1 MPSILIATD
10 NTEDAKVVSKQ
21 LAEEYKNI
29 FISLNPD
36 NSINDFELHRPDVLV
51 LAFNSLE
58 KAERFCLGL
67 YRLSAMAH
75 THPHRTIILC
85 NKDEVNRVY
94 GLCKK
99 DIFDDYILFW
109 PMTFDAPRLA
119 MAMRHALRDLSSN
132 KAAAS
137 VVEFAAQARRL
148 AELESLL
155 AWNVTQ
161 SSEHLESAS
170 RSIGRVEQDMKVS
183 LDGFSKRITQGD
195 FAHLVEVKDANGLQ
209 HEIGKFQQ
217 EVIHDRFHAV
227 TESIKILKTGVQEFQ
242 QKCAPHLESVR
253 ALKGMA
259 EKVPITILVVDD
271 DASARKLLMTILE
284 HESYELMFAESGI
297 EALNQLRKRR
307 PDLILMDMMM
317 PGIDGA
323 ETSRRIKSA
332 ERFANIPIIMVTCNS
347 GKSVVTSCF
356 KAGATDFVVK
366 PFNREIL
373 LGKIRKFLLAQE

>member
-10 NTEDAKVVSKQ
+10 NTEDAKVVSQQ
-21 LAEEYKNI
+21 LADEYKSV

-36 NSINDFELHRPDVLV
+36 TSVKDFESHRPDVLV
-51 LAFNSLE
+51 LAFNTLS

-94 GLCKK
+94 ELCKK

-119 MAMRHALRDLSSN
+119 MAVRHALRDLSSN

-155 AWNVTQ
+155 DWNVTQ
-161 SSEHLESAS
+161 SGEHLEAAS
-170 RSIGRVEQDMKVS
+170 RSIGRVEQEMKVS

-195 FAHLVEVKDANGLQ
+195 FAHLVEVKDAKGLQ
-209 HEIGKFQQ
+209 HEIGQLQQ
-217 EVIHDRFHAV
+217 EKIRDCFHAA
-227 TESIKILKTGVQEFQ
+227 TESIKTLKTGAQEFQ

-253 ALKGMA
+253 TLRGMA
-259 EKVPITILVVDD
+259 KEMPVTILVVDD
-271 DASARKLLMTILE
+271 DASARKLLMTILS

-317 PGIDGA
+317 PGIDGM
-323 ETSRRIKSA
+323 ETTRRIKSA
-332 ERFANIPIIMVTCNS
+332 ERFANIPVIMVTCNS
-347 GKSVVTSCF
+347 EKSDVTSCL
-356 KAGATDFVVK
+356 KAGAADFVVK

-373 LGKIRKFLLAQE
+373 LGKIHKFLLAQK